1 MIYWPVKVINQVFF
15 CFVFFD
21 VLNESPEKPKDDTL
35 RSLHSYVNSIPIA
48 IGLFSSL
55 V

>member
-1 MIYWPVKVINQVFF
+1 MIYWPVKVINQVFSVLF
-15 CFVFFD
+15 LD